1 MKSELPPIVV
11 WPGLAQN
18 DTEARLDWQGYFLPE
33 RPCDV
38 QKTITFG
45 CVVGE
50 ESAHEMHCLNLRKRP
65 RKRCGI
71 SELQP
76 DSSQSTV
83 AECRKVLRGPTPST
97 SAILAATSITLI
109 RLRGPTARPTKS
121 QVLVVAT
128 PMSARGNTNACPS
141 TAAVDR

>member
-83 AECRKVLRGPTPST
+83 AECRKVLRGPT
-97 SAILAATSITLI
+97 
-109 RLRGPTARPTKS
+109 ARPTKS

-141 TAAVDR
+141 TAAVDRDFG